1 MWDTALSCTNSNA
14 LLIILP
20 RIKACHRN
28 RFILSVN
35 DHPTRFVFLNPM
47 KEIEAH
53 TFVRHLIERV
63 FSVLDSPETLH
74 FDQETEFD
82 NPLVKEIIAKR
93 FWI

>member
-1 MWDTALSCTNSNA
+1 
-14 LLIILP
+14 
-20 RIKACHRN
+20 
-28 RFILSVN
+28 
-35 DHPTRFVFLNPM
+35 M

-82 NPLVKEIIAKR
+82 NPLVVKEIIAKR